1 MKALRIT
8 LIVLLSIFMVIIT
21 CLFTYSFSF
30 KEMVKEAAIDF
41 IDIADMTENSVNL
54 EETEG
59 FNIDPK
65 LKEVLKDKEVQS
77 FIDKYTDITLEIF
90 SGKDVNEVDF
100 SKDFIELIESK
111 KDLLNEAGLEIKDE
125 DIQEFKNSDD
135 YKELNE
141 KYKEAMEEVVKN
153 TDSEGAAVIR
163 SISFLGTNSFRILC
177 LVLIAIS
184 VVLIVLL
191 SWSAYKWLLP
201 IGINCVVSGSLT
213 LIGSIFVSSVI
224 SVLLKTQAIRTVSLL
239 ISGGVLLVVGI
250 IMIVIFAIVSSV
262 IKGKVNEVS

>member
-41 IDIADMTENSVNL
+41 IDIADMTENSANL

-125 DIQEFKNSDD
+125 DIQEFQNSDD

-177 LVLIAIS
+177 LVLIAI
-184 VVLIVLL
+184 
-191 SWSAYKWLLP
+191 
-201 IGINCVVSGSLT
+201 
-213 LIGSIFVSSVI
+213 
-224 SVLLKTQAIRTVSLL
+224 
-239 ISGGVLLVVGI
+239 
-250 IMIVIFAIVSSV
+250 
-262 IKGKVNEVS
+262 